1 MIDDIFINRLKD
13 LANTT
18 YIRNIPTFTNFLD
31 LNGQTVYYEFILN
44 KNMPPV
50 NCTLNGGL
58 ILKDDILER
67 RIACFYPKNYDE
79 DMLNF
84 PVSIIKVKPL
94 NSKFAD
100 SLSHRDFLGAI
111 LNLGLERDVIGD
123 ILIMDNLAYLL
134 IMDNMAD
141 YIINNL
147 TRIKHTSVMCTICN
161 ETLIDYTPKFAEVKG
176 SVASERLDGII
187 AFVYNLSRTT
197 ASEYISA
204 RKVFINGKLTL
215 SKSQQLKYGDIVS
228 VRGLGRFIFDEVV
241 NTTKKGRFFIKARKY
256 M

>member
-1 MIDDIFINRLKD
+1 MNDDIFTNRLKD

-31 LNGQTVYYEFILN
+31 LNEQTVYYEFILN

-58 ILKDDILER
+58 ILKEDILER
-67 RIACFYPKNYDE
+67 KLACFYPSDYDKS
-79 DMLNF
+79 MLF
-84 PVSIIKVKPL
+84 YPVSTIKVEPL

-100 SLSHRDFLGAI
+100 KLSHRDFLGAI

-123 ILIMDNLAYLL
+123 ILIMDKYAYLL
-134 IMDNMAD
+134 VIDSMAD

-147 TRIKHTSVMCTICN
+147 TRIKHTSVICKICN
-161 ETLIDYTPKFAEVKG
+161 EPLIDYTPNFIEIKG

-187 AFVYNLSRTT
+187 AFVYNLSRNI
-197 ASEYISA
+197 ASEYISS

-228 VRGLGRFIFDEVV
+228 VRGLGRFVFDEVV
-241 NTTKKGRFFIKARKY
+241 NTTKKGRFYIKARKY
-256 M
+256 I